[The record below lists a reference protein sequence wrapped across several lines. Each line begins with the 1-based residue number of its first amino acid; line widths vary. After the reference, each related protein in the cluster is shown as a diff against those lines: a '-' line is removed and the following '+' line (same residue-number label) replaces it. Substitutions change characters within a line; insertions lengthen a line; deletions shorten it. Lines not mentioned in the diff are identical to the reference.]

1 MHRLG
6 ACSTRRLSE
15 SAKSSRFLAD
25 QPIGTDSG
33 RAVHPMRAAL
43 GRYPCH
49 RRCRGY
55 CPKALL
61 NRRRAEE
68 QVVPDYGV
76 ESDGVVTR
84 SMEGKQAEHVLLSR
98 ARNDCP
104 LLTRRTAAAFC
115 FSSLSQHHCSLTN
128 HTASAD
134 CIYRARRKV
143 LLSKVRHNI
152 RRRACWQGAEWT
164 CLASISD
171 ICRLGARACAEIWIV
186 CFVCHARV

>member
-1 MHRLG
+1 MVSDFAFVEPFTSIRHPHIVWTLAASCMQWTTRALA

-43 GRYPCH
+43 GQYPCH

-84 SMEGKQAEHVLLSR
+84 SMEGKQAETVPLSR
-98 ARNDCP
+98 ARDDCP
-104 LLTRRTAAAFC
+104 LLARHTAAVLC
-115 FSSLSQHHCSLTN
+115 FSSLSQPHNSLTN
-128 HTASAD
+128 HTA
-134 CIYRARRKV
+134 C
-143 LLSKVRHNI
+143 
-152 RRRACWQGAEWT
+152 
-164 CLASISD
+164 
-171 ICRLGARACAEIWIV
+171 
-186 CFVCHARV
+186 